1 MSFGHLKKVCHL
13 RSCAPMALP
22 DVIMLQPLELSSE
35 EAAGA
40 TNGKRKRKANRD
52 SGPTSK
58 KQKASKSA
66 SPGSPQAAEN
76 MDREERNPFLSP
88 GSTEDEEIRR
98 SASPEDL
105 QSARYGIEM
114 LRARWNKLHSF
125 VILLQGRSS
134 R

>member
-1 MSFGHLKKVCHL
+1 MSFGHSKKVCRL
-13 RSCAPMALP
+13 SPFDPMP
-22 DVIMLQPLELSSE
+22 VSDVLVLELLEISSE
-35 EAAGA
+35 EATGA
-40 TNGKRKRKANRD
+40 ANGKRKRKANRD

-58 KQKASKSA
+58 KQKASESA
-66 SPGSPQAAEN
+66 TPESPQAAEN
-76 MDREERNPFLSP
+76 MDKEEPNPFLSP
-88 GSTEDEEIRR
+88 GSPEDEELRK

-125 VILLQGRSS
+125 VVLLQGRSS